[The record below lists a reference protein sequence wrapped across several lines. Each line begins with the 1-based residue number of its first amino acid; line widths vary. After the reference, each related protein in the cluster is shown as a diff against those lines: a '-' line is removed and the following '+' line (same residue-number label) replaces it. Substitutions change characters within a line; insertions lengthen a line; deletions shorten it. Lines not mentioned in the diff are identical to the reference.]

1 MRARDPATVD
11 LAYLA
16 GFQGGF
22 CGRRIAVAS
31 ISGAMGG
38 LLTDLLITGGLEV
51 PVLPDSLQRRLRETA
66 PELAMVANP
75 IDLTGNLYNREG
87 IAAKVFDVLAQSV
100 DVDTVLVYGTGY
112 LLDRIADELIDASR
126 ASGRLFIAIDT
137 GKAASRDRL
146 QAAGIPVFT
155 DAARAVNAM
164 VAYLPWFEK
173 RTAEHWSRLKAQAC
187 VAVDAGA
194 VPRRM
199 DEHEAKQLLARF
211 GVPVCEKS
219 PPTPPSR
226 QRAMPTR
233 WDTQSS

>member
-1 MRARDPATVD
+1 
-11 LAYLA
+11 
-16 GFQGGF
+16 
-22 CGRRIAVAS
+22 
-31 ISGAMGG
+31 MGG

-137 GKAASRDRL
+137 ARRL
-146 QAAGIPVFT
+146 REIVFKPP
-155 DAARAVNAM
+155 AF
-164 VAYLPWFEK
+164 PC
-173 RTAEHWSRLKAQAC
+173 S
-187 VAVDAGA
+187 
-194 VPRRM
+194 
-199 DEHEAKQLLARF
+199 
-211 GVPVCEKS
+211 
-219 PPTPPSR
+219 PTPP
-226 QRAMPTR
+226 AP
-233 WDTQSS
+233 